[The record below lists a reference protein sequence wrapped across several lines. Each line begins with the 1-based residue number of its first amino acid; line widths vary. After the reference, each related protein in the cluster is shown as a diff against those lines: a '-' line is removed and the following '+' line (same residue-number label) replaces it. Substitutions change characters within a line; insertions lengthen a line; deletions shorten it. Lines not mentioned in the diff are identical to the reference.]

1 MTWPNTT
8 PKIRKMVKSLLLAA
22 VLSSQAFN
30 HDLEIKINGLVC
42 SSCGI
47 GIKRGFKREFN
58 VNDVKFDV
66 RKQLALVDL
75 KESDAG
81 RVYWISNK
89 KILKIVK
96 DAGYEVTS
104 IKRISD
110 AKPRRYNKP

>member
-66 RKQLALVDL
+66 KKQLALVDL

-81 RVYWISNK
+81 RVYWLSNK

>member
-1 MTWPNTT
+1 MI
-8 PKIRKMVKSLLLAA
+8 KLFLLAA

-47 GIKRGFKREFN
+47 GIKKGFKKEFN
-58 VNDVKFDV
+58 VNDIKFDV
-66 RKQLALVDL
+66 KKQLALVDL
-75 KESDAG
+75 KESDSG
-81 RVYWISNK
+81 RVYWLPNK

-96 DAGYEVTS
+96 DAGYKVTS

>member
-1 MTWPNTT
+1 MFFLRDWY
-8 PKIRKMVKSLLLAA
+8 
-22 VLSSQAFN
+22 QA
-30 HDLEIKINGLVC
+30 
-42 SSCGI
+42 
-47 GIKRGFKREFN
+47 RFKRDPN
-58 VNDVKFDV
+58 VVDIKFDV
-66 RKQLALVDL
+66 KKQLALVDL

-96 DAGYEVTS
+96 DAGYKVTS

>member
-47 GIKRGFKREFN
+47 GIKRGFKRQFN

-81 RVYWISNK
+81 RVYWLSNK

>member
-1 MTWPNTT
+1 
-8 PKIRKMVKSLLLAA
+8 MVKSLLLAA

-47 GIKRGFKREFN
+47 DIKRGFKRQFN

-66 RKQLALVDL
+66 KKQLALVDL

-81 RVYWISNK
+81 RVYWLSNK

-110 AKPRRYNKP
+110 AKPRRYNKPWES

>member
-1 MTWPNTT
+1 
-8 PKIRKMVKSLLLAA
+8 MVKSLLLAA

-47 GIKRGFKREFN
+47 GIKRGFKRQFN

-66 RKQLALVDL
+66 KKQLALGDL

-81 RVYWISNK
+81 RVYWLSNK

>member
-22 VLSSQAFN
+22 VLSSQAFS

>member
-1 MTWPNTT
+1 
-8 PKIRKMVKSLLLAA
+8 MVKSLLLAA
-22 VLSSQAFN
+22 VLSFSAFN

-47 GIKRGFKREFN
+47 GIKRGFKRDPN
-58 VNDVKFDV
+58 VVDIRFDV

-75 KESDAG
+75 KESEAG
-81 RVYWISNK
+81 RVYWLSNK

>member
-8 PKIRKMVKSLLLAA
+8 PKIRKLVKSLLLAA

-66 RKQLALVDL
+66 KKQLALVDL
-75 KESDAG
+75 KESDSG
-81 RVYWISNK
+81 RVYWISNQ

>member
-1 MTWPNTT
+1 MTWPNIT
-8 PKIRKMVKSLLLAA
+8 PKIRKMVKLIILS
-22 VLSSQAFN
+22 VLFSSQSFN

-47 GIKRGFKREFN
+47 GIKKGFKKEFN
-58 VNDVKFDV
+58 VNDIKFDV
-66 RKQLALVDL
+66 KKQLALVDL

-81 RVYWISNK
+81 RVYWLPNK
-89 KILKIVK
+89 KILKIVE
-96 DAGYEVTS
+96 DAGYKVTS

>member
-1 MTWPNTT
+1 
-8 PKIRKMVKSLLLAA
+8 MVKSLLLAA

-47 GIKRGFKREFN
+47 GIKRGFKREFI

>member
-1 MTWPNTT
+1 
-8 PKIRKMVKSLLLAA
+8 MVKLLLLAA
-22 VLSSQAFN
+22 VLSSQAFS

-47 GIKRGFKREFN
+47 GIKRGFKREIN
-58 VNDVKFDV
+58 VIDVKFDV
-66 RKQLALVDL
+66 KKQLALVDL

-81 RVYWISNK
+81 RVYWLSNK

>member
-47 GIKRGFKREFN
+47 GIKRGFKRQFN

-66 RKQLALVDL
+66 KKQLALVDL
-75 KESDAG
+75 KESDSG
-81 RVYWISNK
+81 RVYWLSNQ

>member
-1 MTWPNTT
+1 MI
-8 PKIRKMVKSLLLAA
+8 KIIILS
-22 VLSSQAFN
+22 VLFLKAPAFN

-47 GIKRGFKREFN
+47 GIKRGFKQEFN
-58 VNDVKFDV
+58 VIDVKFNV
-66 RKQLALVDL
+66 KKQLALIDL
-75 KESDAG
+75 KESDSG
-81 RVYWISNK
+81 RVYWLSNQ

-96 DAGYEVTS
+96 SAGYEVTS

>member
-1 MTWPNTT
+1 
-8 PKIRKMVKSLLLAA
+8 MVKSLLLAA
-22 VLSSQAFN
+22 VLSSQAFS
-30 HDLEIKINGLVC
+30 HDLEIKINWLVC

-58 VNDVKFDV
+58 VNDIKFDV

-75 KESDAG
+75 KESDSG
-81 RVYWISNK
+81 RVYWLPNK

>member
-1 MTWPNTT
+1 
-8 PKIRKMVKSLLLAA
+8 MVKSLLLAA

-30 HDLEIKINGLVC
+30 YDLEIKINGLVC

-47 GIKRGFKREFN
+47 GIKRGFKRQFN

-81 RVYWISNK
+81 RVYWLSNQ

-96 DAGYEVTS
+96 DAGYKVTS
-104 IKRISD
+104 IKRIND

>member
-47 GIKRGFKREFN
+47 GIKRGFKREIN
-58 VNDVKFDV
+58 VNDIKFDV
-66 RKQLALVDL
+66 KKQLALVDL
-75 KESDAG
+75 KESDSG
-81 RVYWISNK
+81 RVYWISNQ

>member
-1 MTWPNTT
+1 
-8 PKIRKMVKSLLLAA
+8 MVKSLLLAA
-22 VLSSQAFN
+22 VLSSQAFS

-58 VNDVKFDV
+58 VNDIKFDV

-75 KESDAG
+75 KESDSG
-81 RVYWISNK
+81 RVYWLPNK
-89 KILKIVK
+89 KILKIVI

-110 AKPRRYNKP
+110 AKPRIYNKP

>member
-1 MTWPNTT
+1 MF
-8 PKIRKMVKSLLLAA
+8 KSLLLAA
-22 VLSSQAFN
+22 VLSSQAFS

-58 VNDVKFDV
+58 VNDIKFDV

-75 KESDAG
+75 KESDSG
-81 RVYWISNK
+81 RVYWLPNK

>member
-1 MTWPNTT
+1 
-8 PKIRKMVKSLLLAA
+8 MVKLIILS
-22 VLSSQAFN
+22 VLFSSQSFN

-47 GIKRGFKREFN
+47 GIKKGFKNEFN
-58 VNDVKFDV
+58 VNDIKFDV
-66 RKQLALVDL
+66 KKQLALVDL
-75 KESDAG
+75 KESDSG